1 MKKKSILNRA
11 MFRQV
16 KSPAY
21 GTGISANLV
30 SDEQRQRYNY
40 GGRVGLVGGTGD
52 KNLWD
57 IKPKYP
63 PSNPWQGPRNEYW
76 TQTNLPDGVFPPK
89 GRGQSEY
96 LYDEIDYEE
105 GLPKNLATM
114 DYNIEGVSSKP
125 YKIGELG
132 VYGTGSKTQKR
143 GDIFGSGYI
152 GQGTGLDT
160 VDELEKEHKYS
171 VDISDMSLEEAQ
183 DIGRESDWWKMQKGD
198 VFAMEPTHDEKTGED
213 TGYKYLEAD
222 TWVDD
227 KGNLRSQKDLSDEEK
242 IVMQEKFKEG
252 KSDDARWEPGVQHEG
267 LPGDEIDP
275 SGMPQPPK
283 FEETETLDI
292 SSIIDKY
299 YDKKGSLGAAQLGLA
314 GQILKAGFQPKK
326 DAMGTVGD
334 AMGQFGKD
342 ISADKKAFEKLAAT
356 GEIQR
361 ELYRMSRAEEGKQ
374 DRATKAY
381 GVELEQ
387 WLKKNGVEEKEISN
401 INKYNN
407 SIKNWGGTE
416 GLTGEQ
422 HQNLIA
428 GFDEEFAE
436 KSIVINPVVTGI
448 GKDQV
453 TKFSAFDQK
462 QLDDAEEGDPII
474 IGGDVYIKDSNA
486 QNDMRV
492 VGYASMKLTKNKK
505 PKKKDK
511 ALSAAGI

>member
-1 MKKKSILNRA
+1 MKKNILNRA

-40 GGRVGLVGGTGD
+40 GGRVGLWAGSGGD
-52 KNLWD
+52 KRKFFEK
-57 IKPKYP
+57 KPMYP

-76 TQTNLPDGVFPPK
+76 TQSNLPDGVFPK
-89 GRGQSEY
+89 GGRGRPEY
-96 LYDEIDYEE
+96 MYDEIDYAE
-105 GLPKNLATM
+105 GIPKNLATM

-125 YKIGELG
+125 YTIGEITGAKG
-132 VYGTGSKTQKR
+132 VKK
-143 GDIFGSGYI
+143 GDIFAKGYT
-152 GQGTGLDT
+152 GQGTGADT
-160 VDELEKEHKYS
+160 LKNKYS

-213 TGYKYLEAD
+213 TGYQYLNAD

-227 KGNLRSQKDLSDEEK
+227 KGNLRSQKFLNDEEK

-252 KSDDARWEPGVQHEG
+252 KPDDTWKPGVQHKG
-267 LPGDEIDP
+267 LPGDEIGP

-334 AMGQFGKD
+334 AMGQFGKN
-342 ISADKKAFEKLAAT
+342 ISEDKKAFNKLAAT

-381 GVELEQ
+381 DAKLKE
-387 WLKKNGVEEKEISN
+387 WLKKNGVEEEEISD
-401 INKYNN
+401 IKKYNN
-407 SIKNWGGTE
+407 TLFNFKQKNET
-416 GLTGEQ
+416 LTG
-422 HQNLIA
+422 HDHKNLIA
-428 GFDEEFAE
+428 GNDPEFAADT
-436 KSIVINPVVTGI
+436 IVMEEVTTGV
-448 GKDQV
+448 GDKKE
-453 TKFSAFDQK
+453 TKFSEYDLQQFN
-462 QLDDAEEGDPII
+462 DADEGQVIL
-474 IGGDVYIKDSNA
+474 IGGKMFVKDSSIAGGPN
-486 QNDMRV
+486 NPPK
-492 VGYASMKLTKNKK
+492 MKPVDYTQLKIKSPTRK
-505 PKKKDK
+505 KKKDK
-511 ALSAAGI
+511 LLSDAGL

>member
-1 MKKKSILNRA
+1 

-40 GGRVGLVGGTGD
+40 GGRVGLVGGTGGN
-52 KNLWD
+52 KRKFFEH
-57 IKPKYP
+57 KPMYP
-63 PSNPWQGPRNEYW
+63 PYDPWQGPRNEHW
-76 TQTNLPDGVFPPK
+76 TQTNLPDGVFPSK
-89 GRGQSEY
+89 GRGRPEY
-96 LYDEIDYEE
+96 VYDEIDYTE
-105 GLPKNLATM
+105 GIPKNLATM

-125 YKIGELG
+125 YKIGELET
-132 VYGTGSKTQKR
+132 YGTADRTQKR

-160 VDELEKEHKYS
+160 VDKLGKEHLYS

-198 VFAMEPTHDEKTGED
+198 VFTQTHAGFDDEGED
-213 TGYKYLEAD
+213 LGYKSLTAD

-227 KGNLRSQKDLSDEEK
+227 KGNLRAQKDLSDEEK
-242 IVMQEKFKEG
+242 MVMQKKFKKGKPDDTGESTIGNLAELASG
-252 KSDDARWEPGVQHEG
+252 KSPLNLGQD
-267 LPGDEIDP
+267 IDT
-275 SGMPQPPK
+275 SDMPQPPK

-292 SSIIDKY
+292 EGIIDKY

-314 GQILKAGFQPKK
+314 GQVLKAGFQPKK

-334 AMGQFGKD
+334 AIGQFGKD

-381 GVELEQ
+381 GAELEQ
-387 WLKKNGVEEKEISN
+387 WLKKNGVEEEEISN
-401 INKYNN
+401 IRKYNN
-407 SIKNWGGTE
+407 SLKSWGDFE
-416 GLTGEQ
+416 NLTGEQ

-436 KSIVINPVVTGI
+436 KSIVITPITTGI
-448 GKDQV
+448 GKDKKTTLTEFDKKQV
-453 TKFSAFDQK
+453 
-462 QLDDAEEGDPII
+462 DDAEEGDPII
-474 IGGDVYIKDSNA
+474 IGGDVYIKDSDA
-486 QNDMRV
+486 DNDMRV
-492 VGYASMKLTKNKK
+492 VGYASMKLTK
-505 PKKKDK
+505 KKKTK
-511 ALSAAGI
+511 EKR

>member
-1 MKKKSILNRA
+1 MKKNILNRA

-30 SDEQRQRYNY
+30 SDDQRQRYNY
-40 GGRVGLVGGTGD
+40 GGRVGLVGGSGG
-52 KNLWD
+52 KEHLYD
-57 IKPKYP
+57 IKPMYP
-63 PSNPWQGPRNEYW
+63 PYNPWQITDEAGNRYW
-76 TQTNLPDGVFPPK
+76 KQETNLPDATFPKPGK
-89 GRGQSEY
+89 IY
-96 LYDEIDYEE
+96 NYDEIDYEE
-105 GLPKNLATM
+105 GIPRNIATM

-125 YKIGELG
+125 YTIGEITAAKG
-132 VYGTGSKTQKR
+132 VKK
-143 GDIFGSGYI
+143 GDIFAKGYT
-152 GQGTGLDT
+152 GQGTG
-160 VDELEKEHKYS
+160 VDIPKHEYS

-213 TGYKYLEAD
+213 TGYQYLNAD

-227 KGNLRSQKDLSDEEK
+227 KGNLRAQKDLSDEEK
-242 IVMQEKFKEG
+242 MVMQEKFKKG
-252 KSDDARWEPGVQHEG
+252 KPDDIWDPGVQHKG

-275 SGMPQPPK
+275 SGMPLPPK

-314 GQILKAGFQPKK
+314 GQVLKAGFQPKK

-381 GVELEQ
+381 GAELEQ
-387 WLKKNGVEEKEISN
+387 WLKDNGVKEEEISN

-486 QNDMRV
+486 QNGMRV

-505 PKKKDK
+505 SKKKDK
-511 ALSAAGI
+511 ALSAAGL